1 MDFNK
6 GKIMVMDTEY
16 AIPETKNYKCYKM
29 GNIMYIPHYEIP
41 GLFVGPS
48 KRIETGRIKAIYER
62 RSFYKEE
69 LVRMG
74 ASETYEQLW
83 STNAR
88 DQK

>member
-1 MDFNK
+1 MDSNERT
-6 GKIMVMDTEY
+6 IMVMDTEY
-16 AIPETKNYKCYKM
+16 SIPETKNYKCFKL

-48 KRIETGRIKAIYER
+48 KRTETGRIKAIYER
-62 RSFYKEE
+62 RSFYKDE

-74 ASETYEQLW
+74 AAETYEQLW
-83 STNAR
+83 STSAR

>member
-1 MDFNK
+1 
-6 GKIMVMDTEY
+6 MVMDTEY